1 MKKLLT
7 DPLFHFLLIGAALF
21 IIFEISSSTG
31 DSFEDKILISKGD
44 ITALESNFART
55 WQRPPTEKELLG
67 LIEESVRDEIAFRE
81 AVKMGLDQNDSYIRR
96 RLRMKMELL
105 IEDIGTL
112 EPPSE
117 NELSDYLENN
127 RESFRKEPQV
137 GFSQVYLNVEK
148 RAKSL
153 EEDVKRLLQQLNGI
167 GTDANPEKFGDAIML
182 PKQFPLS
189 SLNIIARQFG
199 SNFADDIAGLRPG
212 SWEGPIESSYGLH
225 LVLIH
230 DSVAGRDPDLSEI
243 RPAVEREYVAKRQR
257 ELKEEAYQK
266 LKEQYPVEIDRSQ
279 DSGA

>member
-7 DPLFHFLLIGAALF
+7 DPLFHFLLVGASLF
-21 IIFEISSSTG
+21 IIFELYSNTG
-31 DSFEDKILISKGD
+31 ESLEDKILITQGD

-67 LIEESVRDEIAFRE
+67 LIEESVRDEIAYRE

-117 NELSDYLENN
+117 RELLGYLENN
-127 RESFRKEPQV
+127 REAFRKEPKV
-137 GFSQVYLNVEK
+137 GFSHVYLNVEK
-148 RAKSL
+148 RANTL
-153 EEDVKRLLQQLNGI
+153 EEDVRTLLQQLNGI
-167 GTDANPEKFGDAIML
+167 GSEANPENFGDAIML
-182 PKQFPLS
+182 PKHYPLS

-212 SWEGPIESSYGLH
+212 SWQGPIESSYGLH

-230 DSVAGRDPDLSEI
+230 ESVAGRDPDLSEI

-257 ELKEEAYQK
+257 EIKEEAYQK

-279 DSGA
+279 DSGV

>member
-21 IIFEISSSTG
+21 IIFEMSSSTG

-153 EEDVKRLLQQLNGI
+153 EEDVKRLLKQLNGI
-167 GTDANPEKFGDAIML
+167 GTEANPENFGDAIML

-199 SNFADDIAGLRPG
+199 SDFADDIAGLRPG

>member
-7 DPLFHFLLIGAALF
+7 DPLFHFLLVGAALF
-21 IIFEISSSTG
+21 IIFELYSNTG
-31 DSFEDKILISKGD
+31 ESFEDKIIISQGD

-67 LIEESVRDEIAFRE
+67 LLEESVRDEIAYRE

-105 IEDIGTL
+105 IEDLGAL

-117 NELSDYLENN
+117 RELLDYLGNN
-127 RESFRKEPQV
+127 REAFRKEPQV
-137 GFSQVYLNVEK
+137 GFSHVYLNVEK
-148 RAKSL
+148 RTDTL
-153 EEDVKRLLQQLNGI
+153 EEDVRMLLQQLNG
-167 GTDANPEKFGDAIML
+167 GGSEANPDNFGDAIML
-182 PKQFPLS
+182 PKHYPLS

-212 SWEGPIESSYGLH
+212 GWQGPIESSYGLH

-230 DSVAGRDPDLSEI
+230 ESVAGRDPDLSEI
-243 RPAVEREYVAKRQR
+243 RPAVEREFVAKRQR
-257 ELKEEAYQK
+257 EIKEEAYRK

-279 DSGA
+279 DSGV

>member
-7 DPLFHFLLIGAALF
+7 DPLFHFLLVGAALF
-21 IIFEISSSTG
+21 IIFELYSNTG
-31 DSFEDKILISKGD
+31 ESFEDKILITQGN

-67 LIEESVRDEIAFRE
+67 LIEESVRDEIAYRE
-81 AVKMGLDQNDSYIRR
+81 AVKMGLDQNDSYIKR

-117 NELSDYLENN
+117 RELLDYLENN
-127 RESFRKEPQV
+127 REAFRKEPKV
-137 GFSQVYLNVEK
+137 GFSHVYLNVEK
-148 RAKSL
+148 RANTL
-153 EEDVKRLLQQLNGI
+153 EEDVRMLLQQLNGI
-167 GTDANPEKFGDAIML
+167 GSEANPENFGDAIML
-182 PKQFPLS
+182 PKHYPLS

-212 SWEGPIESSYGLH
+212 SWHGPIESSYGLH

-230 DSVAGRDPDLSEI
+230 ESVAGRDPDLSEI

-257 ELKEEAYQK
+257 EIKEEAYQK
-266 LKEQYPVEIDRSQ
+266 LKEQYPVEIDRDQ
-279 DSGA
+279 DSGV